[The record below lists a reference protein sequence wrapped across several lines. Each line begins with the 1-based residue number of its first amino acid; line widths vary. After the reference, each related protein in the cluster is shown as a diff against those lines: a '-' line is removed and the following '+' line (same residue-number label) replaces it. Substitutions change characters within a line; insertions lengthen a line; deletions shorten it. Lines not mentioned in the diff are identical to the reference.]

1 MEELHHECG
10 VFGIYGVDNAA
21 QYAYYAL
28 HSLQHRGQQ
37 GCGIVSVDK
46 QGMHLHKGAGL
57 VIEIFGEKHLD
68 GLTGNIAIGH
78 VRYPTTN
85 VGGME
90 NIQPLPSIIIPVI
103 LPLPITVISSIQKSC
118 GYIWNVA
125 AVCFRLH
132 RTVSCLLTL

>member
-57 VIEIFGEKHLD
+57 VIEIFGEKHL
-68 GLTGNIAIGH
+68 
-78 VRYPTTN
+78 
-85 VGGME
+85 
-90 NIQPLPSIIIPVI
+90 
-103 LPLPITVISSIQKSC
+103 
-118 GYIWNVA
+118 
-125 AVCFRLH
+125 
-132 RTVSCLLTL
+132 CLQLNYDNHYHQFLMKTL